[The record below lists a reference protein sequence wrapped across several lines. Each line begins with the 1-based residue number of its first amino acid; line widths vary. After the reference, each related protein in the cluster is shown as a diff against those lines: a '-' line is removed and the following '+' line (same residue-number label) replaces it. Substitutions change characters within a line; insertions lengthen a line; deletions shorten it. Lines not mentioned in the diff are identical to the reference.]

1 MNSEQSKFSILRARR
16 QDDFHAEDYNTKPF
30 VFDGIQR
37 EVYDNANLSIFVNES
52 CNANCKFCVDQ
63 LRFEGKGKQ
72 FIKERI
78 SDDVEYFLRLEEV
91 LANLRPLDTSISVT
105 GGEPTKSPR
114 LPRILKLVSKYG
126 FRKRVITTNGS
137 GLLDIVDGKRIID
150 HIVDNGFHHLNIS
163 KTHYL
168 EDVNAEVMQFDNS
181 YFTNEQMAEVV
192 KIAQA
197 GCVRPRLSCLLLKS
211 GIYDVNGMM
220 RYMDFYGAMG
230 VDNIIF
236 RETMDYDKSAMN
248 NLTKLRFLEENK
260 VHLNDIWH
268 QIDSMSDTFHPI
280 VQVLGYYYYC
290 EVYKYKGIDMVTE
303 SANLAAIDPQKSK
316 APNTVFEMVF
326 HPNGNLNGSWI
337 EDEDVLLPYFD
348 LNWRRQGT
356 TAGFSRYDP
365 ILHKIVYTFPA
376 KNLKQ

>member
-1 MNSEQSKFSILRARR
+1 MA
-16 QDDFHAEDYNTKPF
+16 T
-30 VFDGIQR
+30 
-37 EVYDNANLSIFVNES
+37 
-52 CNANCKFCVDQ
+52 
-63 LRFEGKGKQ
+63 
-72 FIKERI
+72 
-78 SDDVEYFLRLEEV
+78 
-91 LANLRPLDTSISVT
+91 LRPLDTSISIT

-181 YFTNEQMAEVV
+181 YFTNEQMAEVI
-192 KIAQA
+192 KIAKS
-197 GCVRPRLSCLLLKS
+197 GGVRPRLSCLLLKS
-211 GIYDVNGMM
+211 GIHDVDGMM
-220 RYMDFYGAMG
+220 CYMDFYGAMG

-236 RETMDYDKSAMN
+236 REAMDYDKSAMN
-248 NLTKLRFLEENK
+248 NVMKMRFLEENK
-260 VHLNDIWH
+260 VRLNDLWE
-268 QIDSMSDTFHPI
+268 QIDSMPDLFHPI

-365 ILHKIVYTFPA
+365 IP
-376 KNLKQ
+376 